1 MSKIN
6 WRPNLFAPSSCKNVS
21 GLKCN
26 VNCKCLVKSTTLKL
40 INRIEQLQQK
50 RMGNFS
56 DRHQCFICC
65 NRLDVVV
72 KCFHS
77 ALKSKFSLQPT
88 KSSTKTQLAS
98 LGFLPQTP
106 SGTRSWIIWY
116 QCLEP
121 QPITWIHTP
130 HKLEQDALLWGSD
143 WSKVIQLRREREL
156 SG

>member
-21 GLKCN
+21 GLNCN
-26 VNCKCLVKSTTLKL
+26 VNSKCFVKSITLKP
-40 INRIEQLQQK
+40 IIRVDQLQQNQ
-50 RMGNFS
+50 MGNFS

-106 SGTRSWIIWY
+106 SGTRSWIICY

-121 QPITWIHTP
+121 QPITREHTP
-130 HKLEQDALLWGSD
+130 SIFD
-143 WSKVIQLRREREL
+143 WDEFSLT
-156 SG
+156 